1 MIVSRMTAS
10 TVQRQVRHVT
20 PVPPGDATGV
30 VAQAYAQIADEMRL
44 VIPPALMHSPS
55 PRALAAYWM
64 LMRES
69 LLVGELADRARKEA
83 VAAAV
88 AVATICPYCVDMHTV
103 SMYELSGEH
112 DAEHLGADRITAMH
126 DPRIREI
133 SAWARTAHQT
143 PGPALPAGLT
153 AAQRSELIGTLTA
166 MHYLTRT
173 VNVFLA
179 NFLLPPVL
187 VGRARRRMKQG
198 LGRLLRSTLRA
209 PRAPGRSVGLLP
221 AADLPA
227 DLRWAADSPDVARAM
242 AGAAA
247 TYDAAAGRWLSP
259 EVRAVVGGHL
269 DRWQGE
275 ETGISTAWCEDA
287 LAGLDPDDRATG
299 RLALLTAVASHQ
311 VGDETVAT
319 FRDVL
324 PGDAALVEVTGWAA
338 FEAARRIGARQ
349 PDIDEG
355 ARKETHPR
363 GTAEHDGSN
372 PDTSGVLTCPEFSEP
387 SDDSPSAP
395 H

>member
-20 PVPPGDATGV
+20 PVPPDAATGV
-30 VAQAYAQIADEMRL
+30 VAATYTQIADEMRL

-69 LLVGELADRARKEA
+69 LLVGDLADRARKEA

-112 DAEHLGADRITAMH
+112 DAEHLSADRIDAMH
-126 DPRIREI
+126 DPAIREI
-133 SAWARTAHQT
+133 SAWARTAHQAPEG
-143 PGPALPAGLT
+143 PGLPAGLS
-153 AAQRSELIGTLTA
+153 AAQRGELIGTLTA

-209 PRAPGRSVGLLP
+209 PRAAGRSVGLLP
-221 AADLPA
+221 PADLPA
-227 DLRWAADSPDVARAM
+227 DLRWAAASPSVARAM

-247 TYDAAAGRWLSP
+247 TYDAAAGRWLTDG
-259 EVRAVVGGHL
+259 VRALVAGHL
-269 DRWQGE
+269 DRWHGE

-287 LAGLDPDDRATG
+287 LDGLDPHDRATG

-311 VGDETVAT
+311 VGDDTVAA

-324 PGDAALVEVTGWAA
+324 PGDEALVEVTGWAA

-349 PDIDEG
+349 TDIGEG
-355 ARKETHPR
+355 ARKETHPQ
-363 GTAEHDGSN
+363 GA
-372 PDTSGVLTCPEFSEP
+372 
-387 SDDSPSAP
+387 A
-395 H
+395 